1 MNSLGNLKIVFL
13 ADDDQE
19 DADIF
24 RDALADLN
32 MNVELLVVENGIL
45 LMNLLEQTKILPD
58 LVFLDLN
65 MPLKNGLQCLKEIK
79 NSDRFKSLNT
89 IILSTSSNQ
98 MQKEEM
104 YSHGANLFLTKASK
118 YSEFKNNLLGCFQ
131 STFTVV

>member
-1 MNSLGNLKIVFL
+1 MNNLENPKIVVL
-13 ADDDQE
+13 AEDDEE

-32 MNVELLVVENGIL
+32 MNVQLFVVENGIL
-45 LMNLLEQTKILPD
+45 LMNLLEQTNSLPD

-79 NSDRFKSLNT
+79 NSDKLKSLNT
-89 IILSTSSNQ
+89 IILSTSSND

-104 YSHGANLFLTKASK
+104 YSHGANLFLTKASTYK
-118 YSEFKNNLLGCFQ
+118 EFKSNLLGCFQ
-131 STFTVV
+131 TIESLV